1 MEEGV
6 CVKNEE
12 KNIDIKQES
21 METIKFEFDSGSE
34 DSSKGGSGGYQRW
47 APNLNGVRKSA
58 FTPYK
63 SVQCTALTN
72 LQRVFKVVIV
82 GNTQARVPELPQP
95 DCSFHAKAGRG
106 EISREDVKLEQYVD
120 TTDEHGL
127 TALHWAA
134 SYGQLNSCQDLVWCG
149 ANVNMRGPEGETAL
163 HLAAAGGHHEV
174 VKFLLSEGA
183 DADIQ
188 DDSGSTALMYA
199 AAADFPYTC
208 NELLIHG
215 ADLTLTNDYDQ
226 DAYTLTTTNNC
237 KLAQTVIENFLIGCL
252 SKV

>member
-1 MEEGV
+1 M
-6 CVKNEE
+6 
-12 KNIDIKQES
+12 
-21 METIKFEFDSGSE
+21 
-34 DSSKGGSGGYQRW
+34 Y
-47 APNLNGVRKSA
+47 L
-58 FTPYK
+58 
-63 SVQCTALTN
+63 
-72 LQRVFKVVIV
+72 

-106 EISREDVKLEQYVD
+106 EITREDVKLEQYVD
-120 TTDEHGL
+120 ITDEHGL

-134 SYGQLNSCQDLVWCG
+134 SYGQLNSCQDLVWSG
-149 ANVNMRGPEGETAL
+149 ADVNMRGPEGETAL

-174 VKFLLSEGA
+174 VKFLLNEGA

-208 NELLIHG
+208 NELLIRG

-252 SKV
+252 SKM

>member
-1 MEEGV
+1 MEESVSDKQEG
-6 CVKNEE
+6 KS
-12 KNIDIKQES
+12 IDIKQERQENLDS
-21 METIKFEFDSGSE
+21 YKYEFDSGSQ
-34 DSSKGGSGGYQRW
+34 DSSKSGSGGYQRW

-72 LQRVFKVVIV
+72 LQR

-95 DCSFHAKAGRG
+95 DCSLHAKAGRG
-106 EISREDVKLEQYVD
+106 ETTPDELKLEQYVD
-120 TTDEHGL
+120 ITDEHGL
-127 TALHWAA
+127 TALHWAS
-134 SYGQLNSCQDLVWCG
+134 SYGQLNSCQDLVWNG

-174 VKFLLSEGA
+174 VKFLLNVGA

-208 NELLIHG
+208 NELLVRG

-252 SKV
+252 SKM

>member
-1 MEEGV
+1 MDESDNKGL
-6 CVKNEE
+6 
-12 KNIDIKQES
+12 DIKQES
-21 METIKFEFDSGSE
+21 VESFKYDFDSGSQ
-34 DSSKGGSGGYQRW
+34 DSSKSDSGSYQRW

-72 LQRVFKVVIV
+72 LQR

-106 EISREDVKLEQYVD
+106 EITRDDMRLEQYVD
-120 TTDEHGL
+120 ITDEHGL

-134 SYGQLNSCQDLVWCG
+134 SFGQFSTCQDLVWNR
-149 ANVNMRGPEGETAL
+149 ADVNMRGPEGETAL

-183 DADIQ
+183 HVDLQ

-208 NELLIHG
+208 NELLTKG

-226 DAYTLTTTNNC
+226 DAYGLCTSSNS
-237 KLAQTVIENFLIGCL
+237 KLAQTVIENFLMECL
-252 SKV
+252 NKN